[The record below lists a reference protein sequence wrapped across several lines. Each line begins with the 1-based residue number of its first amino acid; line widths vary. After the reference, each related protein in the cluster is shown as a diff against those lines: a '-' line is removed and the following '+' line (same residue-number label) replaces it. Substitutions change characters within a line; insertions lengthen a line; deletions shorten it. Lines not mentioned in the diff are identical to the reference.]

1 MSPSNYYHYHIKLKF
16 HENEY
21 SYETFGMLNVEVD
34 HRIKATTMF
43 KNIWWL
49 ENGGIKMLITKSR
62 QRAIAGLQPL
72 SIVDFLDNS
81 LRKLKSPEHE
91 KNIYRLDYLVTSTTQ
106 NHNFRHGIYARNW
119 NMFPILLSLY

>member
-21 SYETFGMLNVEVD
+21 SYETFEMLNVEVD